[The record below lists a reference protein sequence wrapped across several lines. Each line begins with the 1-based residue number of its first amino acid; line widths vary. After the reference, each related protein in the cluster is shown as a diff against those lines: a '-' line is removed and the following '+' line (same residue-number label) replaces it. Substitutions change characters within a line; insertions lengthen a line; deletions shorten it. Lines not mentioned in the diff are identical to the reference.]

1 VLPGAEARVTSV
13 PEPIGLVV
21 ATRPAVTASGTEA
34 VTRLIFKTASPI
46 PADTRVDIEI
56 DGEEHVGTVLVPADA
71 ILRTGSQPTVLVAA
85 GNRAER
91 RVVTTGLA
99 DANSVEIVSGV
110 TAGELVIIRG
120 QAGLADGSPISVDQ
134 PRP

>member
-1 VLPGAEARVTSV
+1 
-13 PEPIGLVV
+13 
-21 ATRPAVTASGTEA
+21 

-110 TAGELVIIRG
+110 AAGELVIIRG